1 MKSMREKT
9 AEAIIDAYE
18 NRKDGRLF
26 YAYEKAEDF
35 QFDCRTPDT
44 FDSNVTKIRFE
55 SFDGENNF
63 VLVNFASHA
72 ELLGSETTTVSA
84 DFPAYMIK
92 EIESKNENCEVVF
105 CNGAIGGMISAKE
118 IKKVYGNKIDCVE
131 YTMQFGKMLGD
142 KVNSMTDEKEL
153 IARVNAKSVPV
164 SVTASNYVLILARLL
179 NVLNNDISRNKK
191 RNEASVYT
199 EVGYLELGDADI
211 GMYLIPGELFPELYN
226 GEFLSAEESANG
238 TSAQYKILKEQGNA
252 KHTFVIG
259 LCNDELGYII
269 PDNDFF
275 LNSALPYINSGK
287 DRFDRNH
294 YEETNSTGPKTART
308 ILDTMDNLIKSV
320 K

>member
-1 MKSMREKT
+1 
-9 AEAIIDAYE
+9 
-18 NRKDGRLF
+18 
-26 YAYEKAEDF
+26 
-35 QFDCRTPDT
+35 
-44 FDSNVTKIRFE
+44 
-55 SFDGENNF
+55 
-63 VLVNFASHA
+63 
-72 ELLGSETTTVSA
+72 
-84 DFPAYMIK
+84 
-92 EIESKNENCEVVF
+92 
-105 CNGAIGGMISAKE
+105 
-118 IKKVYGNKIDCVE
+118 
-131 YTMQFGKMLGD
+131 MQFGKMLGE

-153 IARVNAKSVPV
+153 IARVNVRSVPV
-164 SVTASNYVLILARLL
+164 SVAASNYVLILARLL

-238 TSAQYKILKEQGNA
+238 TAAQYKILKEQGNA

-275 LNSALPYINSGK
+275 LNAALPYINSGK

-308 ILDTMDNLIKSV
+308 ILETMDNLIKSV